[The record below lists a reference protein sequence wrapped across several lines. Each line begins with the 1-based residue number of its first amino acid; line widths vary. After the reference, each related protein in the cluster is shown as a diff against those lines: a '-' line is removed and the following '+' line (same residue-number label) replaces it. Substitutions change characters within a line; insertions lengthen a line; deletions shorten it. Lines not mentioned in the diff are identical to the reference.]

1 MYNILCVDDTQ
12 TNLFV
17 LESLFETKSDRYT
30 ITSVTSGED
39 ALGVLLQKQIDLIL
53 LDVMMPDMDG
63 FQTAQ
68 LISTNK
74 QTKDIPIIFLTAKR
88 DDTTIQKA
96 FSLGVDYLSKPYDE
110 FELLARVEFHIKLVE
125 YKDKLKEQIAFSQSV
140 MDAQQTIIFIYD
152 EHTGIVSVNKRFL
165 EFFAVDSLEEFN
177 TKHDNIS
184 NLFMEYENYFSLH
197 VLNNNKPWT
206 QYLANH
212 SGVESYKILLMD
224 ISTFEP
230 KAFQINVN
238 PIDNRN
244 KFVVTLTDVTQL
256 ATQMKT
262 FENKATY
269 DNLTKVYNRSKFID
283 LFEIETKKA
292 KDKGYKLAFGMFDID
307 HFKKVNDTYGH
318 LVGDKTLITFAST
331 INESIREIDI
341 FARWGG
347 EEFTILL
354 PNVDEKELEEILN
367 QIRIKISQIPFEEV
381 GHITC
386 SIGATIYQEGEEL
399 ESLSNRAD
407 EGLYIAKETGRN
419 KVVII
424 PN

>member
-30 ITSVTSGED
+30 IISVTSGED

-177 TKHDNIS
+177 TQHDNIS